1 MPLKLSFDRRPPTA
15 LGPMKRKDRQVES
28 LYDRHA
34 KHIHV
39 LFGGVTEN
47 LPYRR
52 KAIARLNVGPNSS
65 VLDVAC
71 GIGSNFKIIEKYLR
85 NSGTL
90 VGIDISSESLKIAK
104 KLVAKHNWTNV
115 QLVNT
120 SITEYRPKKRFDAI
134 LCTFALEIIADYE
147 AAIDNMFELLTPNGR
162 FAMLGMKSSSVVPY
176 KGLNALVQWVWRRA
190 GIDSDRDLVRYIES
204 RSKVHSHEEC
214 FLGFYYVLSA
224 SRQNSHSTD
233 PQGS

>member
-1 MPLKLSFDRRPPTA
+1 MPLKLSFDQRPSIA
-15 LGPMKRKDRQVES
+15 LGPLKREDSQVKS

-52 KAIARLNVGPNSS
+52 KAIARLNVAPNSS

-71 GIGSNFKIIEKYLR
+71 GIGSNFKIIEGYLR

-104 KLVAKHNWTNV
+104 KLVAKRNWTNV

-134 LCTFALEIIADYE
+134 LCTFALEIIADYR
-147 AAIDNMFELLTPNGR
+147 AAIDNMFQLLTPNGR
-162 FAMLGMKSSSVVPY
+162 FAMLGMKSSSLVPY
-176 KGLNALVQWVWRRA
+176 TGLNSLVQRVWRKA
-190 GIDSDRDLVRYIES
+190 GIDTDRDLVGRIELGGNV
-204 RSKVHSHEEC
+204 RSYEEC
-214 FLGFYYVLSA
+214 LLGFYYVLSA
-224 SRQNSHSTD
+224 SRQNTCSAD
-233 PQGS
+233 L

>member
-1 MPLKLSFDRRPPTA
+1 MPLKLSFDRRSLTA
-15 LGPMKRKDRQVES
+15 LGQSMRENGQVES
-28 LYDRHA
+28 IYDRYA

-39 LFGGVTEN
+39 LFGGVTES

-52 KAIARLNVGPNSS
+52 KAIARLNIAQNSS

-71 GIGSNFKIIEKYLR
+71 GIGSNFRIIEGYLR
-85 NSGTL
+85 DSGTL

-134 LCTFALEIIADYE
+134 LCTFALEIITDYK
-147 AAIDNMFELLTPNGR
+147 AAIDNIFKLLTPNGR
-162 FAMLGMKSSSVVPY
+162 FAMLGMKPSSVVPY
-176 KGLNALVQWVWRRA
+176 KGLNAPVQWVWRRA
-190 GIDSDRDLVRYIES
+190 GIDPDRDLIRYI
-204 RSKVHSHEEC
+204 RSGSKIQSCEEC

-224 SRQNSHSTD
+224 LKHDGHLTY
-233 PQGS
+233 PQDS